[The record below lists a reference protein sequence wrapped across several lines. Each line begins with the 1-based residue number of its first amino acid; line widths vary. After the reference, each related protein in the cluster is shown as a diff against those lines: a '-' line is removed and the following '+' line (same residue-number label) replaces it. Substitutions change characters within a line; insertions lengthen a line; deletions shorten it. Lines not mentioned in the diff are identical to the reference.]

1 MTQAQRLRESHRFD
15 RYTLPMVILSHGS
28 DLSLAP
34 TITPL
39 VSAAGGGVRKA
50 MSMLAAED
58 FHAVQ
63 LDAALRGIRPRE
75 LSRTGRRDLTT
86 AAARAGIRLAG
97 IDLFVPRK
105 HLLSDEHVDR
115 AVSAIVEAV
124 QLAGDLGRIPLSLL
138 LPLEEMA
145 EEAVSAIL
153 EAADGH
159 GVPLAIHAERDIND
173 AAQWLGRLNY
183 PSVGLGLDPATL
195 LLQGG
200 DAVEIVQKHGTC
212 LASARL
218 SDADSDLGQRTVV
231 GRGDLDVSGYRIGVD
246 LATRR
251 VGPVV
256 LDLRSLQDPLAA
268 LREGGEAWE
277 DATFSL
283 GSPPTG

>member
-1 MTQAQRLRESHRFD
+1 MTLAWHGRGFRRRD

-28 DLSLAP
+28 DLTLAP

-39 VSAAGGGVRKA
+39 VTGSGGGVRKA
-50 MSMLAAED
+50 MSMLAAEG

-63 LDAALRGIRPRE
+63 LDAALLGIRPRE

-105 HLLSDEHVDR
+105 HLISEEHVDR
-115 AVSAIVEAV
+115 AVSAIVDAV
-124 QLAGDLGRIPLSLL
+124 GLAGDLGRIPLSLL
-138 LPLEEMA
+138 LPLDEGA
-145 EEAVSAIL
+145 EEAVSAIF

-159 GVPLAIHAERDIND
+159 GVPLAIHAERDMEH
-173 AAQWLGRLNY
+173 ASQALGRLNY
-183 PSVGLGLDPATL
+183 EGVGLGLDPATL
-195 LLQGG
+195 LLQGS
-200 DAVEIVQKHGTC
+200 DAVDAAQKHGTR
-212 LASARL
+212 LTSARL
-218 SDADSDLGQRTVV
+218 SDADRDVGQRTVV
-231 GRGDLDVSGYRIGVD
+231 GRGDLDVSGYRISVD

-268 LREGGEAWE
+268 LRQGGKAWE
-277 DATFSL
+277 DAAFSL
-283 GSPPTG
+283 GSPPPR